1 MGTHPIFE
9 SDFDCLTDMGKRKN
23 VSFGG
28 AQIKEIPNKADLP
41 PPTEH
46 IQKPPVDDDD
56 QKAFRKNNRVIEN
69 NDFNFGTGD
78 QRSDGQTFV
87 NEKGSRMKTGVNAI
101 DSDDEEENAKQDKKM
116 AYKKLDLKKVNGLED
131 DPDCGQMDQEGNMI
145 TGFNLKDELEEGEF
159 DSTGQFHFK
168 KGKRDDQDEW
178 LDSLDWK
185 AIKKN
190 EQKTQEQ
197 MDSAENKPDEPERD
211 EKEILSEIL
220 KIVKPKETVTK
231 ALQRLGQ
238 GGQASGKLPA
248 WKQKRLDALKRK
260 KGKNAP
266 VASETG
272 GDDDKKAL
280 NLLTELV
287 DKLSQKG
294 YYEIYADP
302 YEKIAFKLKQLNE
315 TSKDDDMDIF
325 GDEPSAKKMKAD
337 DDVTWEYKESQDGD
351 LIGPCSTSK
360 MLKLQAGDNKDLLV
374 RRVNTGNF
382 YNIKRVDFDLYD

>member
-41 PPTEH
+41 APTEH
-46 IQKPPVDDDD
+46 IKPQVDNDD

-145 TGFNLKDELEEGEF
+145 TGFNLKDEMEEGEF

-211 EKEILSEIL
+211 EKEILGEIL

-248 WKQKRLDALKRK
+248 WKQKRLDALNRK

-266 VASETG
+266 KTSESG

-287 DKLSQKG
+287 DKLSSKG
-294 YYEIYADP
+294 Y
-302 YEKIAFKLKQLNE
+302 
-315 TSKDDDMDIF
+315 DMDIF